1 VNNKISVDKRVLQ
14 YNGQKTKDKVT
25 YSDLQNITQKTKARV
40 TRIPL
45 KTVLNARAPEKSLY
59 NNVVRDKGTIN
70 HTLHTFHHFNFIAK
84 HAFQHSLT

>member
-1 VNNKISVDKRVLQ
+1 M
-14 YNGQKTKDKVT
+14 T

-70 HTLHTFHHFNFIAK
+70 HTLHTRTRAINVYMGHV
-84 HAFQHSLT
+84 